1 MTKVTP
7 NQPGRDAL
15 AAGIM
20 SLCNISQLT
29 GIARQTPPA
38 YTPATAQRA
47 VPKIRKSTCD
57 SRQMASATD
66 TLTPADVARLAVDL
80 AADKLASDI
89 VMLDLRELTVFADY
103 FVVMTAD
110 SVRQIEAL
118 EEDLSEAMKDAGVPR
133 HHREGTPASGWVLLD
148 FADVVIHI
156 FGPEEREFFGLERLW
171 SRAPQVV
178 RIL

>member
-1 MTKVTP
+1 MTSV
-7 NQPGRDAL
+7 A
-15 AAGIM
+15 
-20 SLCNISQLT
+20 
-29 GIARQTPPA
+29 
-38 YTPATAQRA
+38 
-47 VPKIRKSTCD
+47 
-57 SRQMASATD
+57 D
-66 TLTPADVARLAVDL
+66 TQTPADVARLAVDV

-89 VMLDLRELTVFADY
+89 VMMDLRELTVFADY

-118 EEDLSEAMKDAGVPR
+118 EEDMSDAMKEAGVAR

-178 RIL
+178 RVL

>member
-1 MTKVTP
+1 MTT
-7 NQPGRDAL
+7 
-15 AAGIM
+15 
-20 SLCNISQLT
+20 T
-29 GIARQTPPA
+29 E
-38 YTPATAQRA
+38 
-47 VPKIRKSTCD
+47 
-57 SRQMASATD
+57 

-118 EEDLSEAMKDAGVPR
+118 EEDLCDAMEEAGVAR

-148 FADVVIHI
+148 FADVIVHI

>member
-1 MTKVTP
+1 M
-7 NQPGRDAL
+7 
-15 AAGIM
+15 
-20 SLCNISQLT
+20 
-29 GIARQTPPA
+29 
-38 YTPATAQRA
+38 TPANI
-47 VPKIRKSTCD
+47 P
-57 SRQMASATD
+57 
-66 TLTPADVARLAVDL
+66 TPADAARLAVDV

-89 VMLDLRELTVFADY
+89 VMLDLRALTVFADY

-118 EEDLSEAMKDAGVPR
+118 EEDLSSAMQEAGVAR

-171 SRAPQVV
+171 GRAPQVV

>member
-1 MTKVTP
+1 MT
-7 NQPGRDAL
+7 
-15 AAGIM
+15 I
-20 SLCNISQLT
+20 I
-29 GIARQTPPA
+29 
-38 YTPATAQRA
+38 
-47 VPKIRKSTCD
+47 
-57 SRQMASATD
+57 D
-66 TLTPADVARLAVDL
+66 TLNPTEVARLAVDL
-80 AADKLASDI
+80 AAEKLATDI
-89 VMLDLRELTVFADY
+89 VMMDLRELNVFADY

-118 EEDLSEAMKDAGVPR
+118 EEDLTNAMKEAGVAR

-148 FADVVIHI
+148 FADVILHI